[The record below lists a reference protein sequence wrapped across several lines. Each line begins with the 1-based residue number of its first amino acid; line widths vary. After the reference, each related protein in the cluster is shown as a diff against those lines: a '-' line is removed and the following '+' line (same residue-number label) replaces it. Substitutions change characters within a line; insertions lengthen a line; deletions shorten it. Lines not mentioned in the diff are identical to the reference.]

1 LDRVALEVDT
11 FWHRPLTVSHPLD
24 DLPRK
29 EMNLPRRSL
38 RSTFLFT
45 VIAVFAVAPPFTSPL
60 GAQLGDLQARVGDL
74 KDAAAK
80 NKETLAKY
88 TWTERVTISLNG
100 QQRKQERFQVR
111 MGADGKPIKT
121 PIDAPAQGQS
131 AGGGRLRQRIVEK
144 KKEEFQEYADQM
156 KDLAQQ
162 YIPPTKDLIQDAYSK
177 GNISITPGAG
187 GQQSRI
193 QFLIRNY
200 IRNGDSVTIVFDK
213 DQKQLVSISI
223 HSWIDDPSD
232 IMNLSVRFD
241 KLADGTSH
249 AAGATIEGV
258 RKHLTVVTQNDNY
271 QKL

>member
-1 LDRVALEVDT
+1 MA
-11 FWHRPLTVSHPLD
+11 
-24 DLPRK
+24 
-29 EMNLPRRSL
+29 
-38 RSTFLFT
+38 
-45 VIAVFAVAPPFTSPL
+45 IFAVGIPFAGTL
-60 GAQLGDLQARVGDL
+60 RAQLGDLQARVGDL

-100 QQRKQERFQVR
+100 QERKQERFQVR
-111 MGADGKPIKT
+111 MGPDDKPIKT
-121 PIDAPAQGQS
+121 PIDAPAQTQS

-156 KDLAQQ
+156 KSLAQQ
-162 YIPPTKDLIQDAYSK
+162 YIPPEKDLIQEAYSK
-177 GNISITPGAG
+177 GNLSITPGAG
-187 GQQSRI
+187 GAPGRI

-200 IRNGDSVTIVFDK
+200 IRNGDSVTIIFDK

-223 HSWIDDPSD
+223 HSWMDDPSD
-232 IMNLSVRFD
+232 VMNLSVRFD
-241 KLADGTSH
+241 KLPDGTSH

-271 QKL
+271 RKL

>member
-1 LDRVALEVDT
+1 MT
-11 FWHRPLTVSHPLD
+11 P
-24 DLPRK
+24 PRH
-29 EMNLPRRSL
+29 SL
-38 RSTFLFT
+38 RPIFLFASI
-45 VIAVFAVAPPFTSPL
+45 VILTAAIPFAGTL
-60 GAQLGDLQARVGDL
+60 RAQLGDLQARVGDL
-74 KDAAAK
+74 KDSAAK
-80 NKETLAKY
+80 NKEELAKY

-100 QQRKQERFQVR
+100 QERKQERFQVR
-111 MGADGKPIKT
+111 MGADGKPVKT

-131 AGGGRLRQRIVEK
+131 AGGGRLRQRIIEK

-156 KDLAQQ
+156 KNLAQQ

-193 QFLIRNY
+193 QFLIHNY

-223 HSWIDDPSD
+223 HSWMDDPSD
-232 IMNLSVRFD
+232 VMNLSVRFD
-241 KLADGTSH
+241 KLPDGPSH

-271 QKL
+271 RKL